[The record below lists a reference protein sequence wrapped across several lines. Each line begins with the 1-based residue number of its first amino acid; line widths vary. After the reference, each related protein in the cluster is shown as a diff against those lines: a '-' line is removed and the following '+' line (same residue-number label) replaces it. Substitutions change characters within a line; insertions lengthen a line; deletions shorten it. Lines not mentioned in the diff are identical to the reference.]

1 MCVKTSNDLPTFYPH
16 LLWIFL
22 CTLLLVDCYDLY
34 IENRE
39 LSKKLKSDYDPLVK
53 VVEMRLDK
61 LEKVMIA
68 LLDAQRFRE
77 DILYNLLDKENS
89 KKSFKSWKSQY
100 YL

>member
-1 MCVKTSNDLPTFYPH
+1 MFNDLPNYYLHFV
-16 LLWIFL
+16 WIFL

-39 LSKKLKSDYDPLVK
+39 LGKKLKSDYDPIVK

-61 LEKVMIA
+61 LEKVMVA

-77 DILYNLLDKENS
+77 DILYNLLEKEKS
-89 KKSFKSWKSQY
+89 KKSFKSWRSQY
-100 YL
+100 NL